1 MGDKR
6 RTYRIVRKSLFN
18 QLNREFLTFLFFLAL
33 SGTFWL
39 LLTLNETYEREFK
52 IPVKVVNIPKNVVLT
67 SDETDTVRVVLR
79 DKGMV
84 LLGYMYGEGLK
95 TIKVNF
101 GSYSKNNTKIV
112 IPSAELQRLAYAQ
125 LSAST
130 KIVGSKTDKLEFAYN
145 YGECKK
151 VPVRWNGRVIP
162 EQMYFISH
170 VDYSPDSVTIYA
182 AKEKL
187 DSIQV
192 VYTEHLNYVNFIDT
206 LSINCLLQKT
216 KDVKVIPERV
226 SVTFFTDIL
235 AEESIGGIPVVGINM
250 PQGKIIR
257 TFPSKVAVRFVA
269 GVSLIKSL
277 KPSDF
282 KVVVDYND
290 IADNPSEKCPLKLV
304 SVPHGVSKPKLETNQ
319 VDYLIEEQ

>member
-1 MGDKR
+1 M
-6 RTYRIVRKSLFN
+6 VRKFLFN

-39 LLTLNETYEREFK
+39 LLTLNETYEKEFDM
-52 IPVKVVNIPKNVVLT
+52 PVKVVNIPKNVVLT

-79 DKGMV
+79 DKGLV

-101 GSYSKNNTKIV
+101 SNYLRNNTKMV
-112 IPSAELQRLAYAQ
+112 IPAAELQRLAYLQ

-130 KIVGSKTDKLEFAYN
+130 KIVSTKTDKLEFAYN
-145 YGECKK
+145 YGQCKK
-151 VPVRWNGRVIP
+151 VPVRWSGRVIP

-170 VDYSPDSVTIYA
+170 VEYSPDSVTVYA

-206 LSINCLLQKT
+206 LKVNCMLQKA
-216 KDVKVIPERV
+216 KDVKVLPDRV
-226 SVTFFTDIL
+226 TVSFSTDIL
-235 AEESIGGIPVVGINM
+235 AEETIDNIPVYGIHM
-250 PQGKIIR
+250 PEGKIIR

-269 GVSLIKSL
+269 GVSLIKTL

-282 KVVVDYND
+282 KVVVDYKD
-290 IADNPSEKCPLKLV
+290 IIDNPSEKCPLKLIA
-304 SVPHGVSKPKLETNQ
+304 VPHGVSKVKLETKQ

>member
-6 RTYRIVRKSLFN
+6 RTYRIVRKFLFN

-151 VPVRWNGRVIP
+151 VPV
-162 EQMYFISH
+162 
-170 VDYSPDSVTIYA
+170 
-182 AKEKL
+182 K
-187 DSIQV
+187 
-192 VYTEHLNYVNFIDT
+192 
-206 LSINCLLQKT
+206 
-216 KDVKVIPERV
+216 
-226 SVTFFTDIL
+226 
-235 AEESIGGIPVVGINM
+235 
-250 PQGKIIR
+250 
-257 TFPSKVAVRFVA
+257 
-269 GVSLIKSL
+269 
-277 KPSDF
+277 
-282 KVVVDYND
+282 
-290 IADNPSEKCPLKLV
+290 
-304 SVPHGVSKPKLETNQ
+304 
-319 VDYLIEEQ
+319 